1 MKTETDEKTVTEDLT
16 ININVGNNKEL
27 VILGFDKSI
36 AWLEMTPLVAIRVAV
51 VMKEKAIGILR
62 SEPT

>member
-36 AWLEMTPLVAIRVAV
+36 AWLEMTPLVAIRVAEL
-51 VMKEKAIGILR
+51 MKEKAIGILR